1 MNKNFLLLFP
11 SLRSFSFS
19 QSKRISLVNYRFPMN
34 CKSSWIDSVL
44 THVRIPSPRLFTR
57 RLWKGSMIFFF
68 LFFFSFV
75 RWILKNY
82 EVEENRNSRVSIF
95 TEFSGPNIVANGL
108 VTVFSYY
115 HDGLYTV
122 EWWLGTDE
130 YWTNDKGL
138 IRAGPNVECIP
149 PSLYTMYIP
158 ISIVVY
164 SFSTCFIVRYCRG
177 GGVTIG
183 NERTTRFQGNW
194 TNEKS
199 LN

>member
-1 MNKNFLLLFP
+1 MIFFRFLVGWKEKEREMNKNSLLLFP

-19 QSKRISLVNYRFPMN
+19 QSKRILLVNYRFPMN

-95 TEFSGPNIVANGL
+95 TEFSDPNIVANGL

-149 PSLYTMYIP
+149 LHCIPCIFRSQSLYILFP
-158 ISIVVY
+158 PVLSFVIVGE
-164 SFSTCFIVRYCRG
+164 G
-177 GGVTIG
+177 G
-183 NERTTRFQGNW
+183 
-194 TNEKS
+194 
-199 LN
+199 

>member
-1 MNKNFLLLFP
+1 MQIELNRQRINTRTYP
-11 SLRSFSFS
+11 FSPLVYS
-19 QSKRISLVNYRFPMN
+19 TTLKRI
-34 CKSSWIDSVL
+34 DD
-44 THVRIPSPRLFTR
+44 LFF
-57 RLWKGSMIFFF
+57 S
-68 LFFFSFV
+68 FFFSFV

-149 PSLYTMYIP
+149 LHCIPCIFRSQSLYILFP
-158 ISIVVY
+158 PVLSFVIVGGE
-164 SFSTCFIVRYCRG
+164 G